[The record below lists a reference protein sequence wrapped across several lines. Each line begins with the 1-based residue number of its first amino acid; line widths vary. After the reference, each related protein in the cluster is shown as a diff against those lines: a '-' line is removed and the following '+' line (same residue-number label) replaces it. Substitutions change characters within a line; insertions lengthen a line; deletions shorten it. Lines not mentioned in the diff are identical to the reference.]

1 LTRTAKVL
9 SKSTADDVFDA
20 LSCCP
25 GDGADGTFA
34 LHGLA
39 ETFSVTG
46 LYSPVD
52 DVVDLSL
59 TGLRY

>member
-1 LTRTAKVL
+1 LTRAAKVL

-25 GDGADGTFA
+25 GDGTDGTFA
-34 LHGLA
+34 ICGLA
-39 ETFSVTG
+39 ETFLVAG

-52 DVVDLSL
+52 DVVGLFFI
-59 TGLRY
+59 GLR

>member
-1 LTRTAKVL
+1 L

-25 GDGADGTFA
+25 GDWADGTFA
-34 LHGLA
+34 IHGLA
-39 ETFSVTG
+39 ETFLVAG
-46 LYSPVD
+46 VDEFDD

>member
-1 LTRTAKVL
+1 LTRAAKVL

-25 GDGADGTFA
+25 GDWADGTFA
-34 LHGLA
+34 IHGLA
-39 ETFSVTG
+39 ETFLVAG
-46 LYSPVD
+46 VDEFDD